1 MKETRK
7 GLLRGVGILAALLLA
22 AGAISPAFSAAPVTK
37 AKVKKLAAK
46 QVKKVG
52 IPLFIEEQTE
62 LYRYGPLTLNPGGT
76 APVAAFGPFSFT
88 ASCLVLDDAMAG
100 TDPDPLDAEVLIDT
114 SEDNAAFN
122 SDDDEEDDFDAADP
136 PEEWAQETGNDP
148 DVLNEQDIN
157 GEDDEDAHA
166 LTQNGGTA
174 ITGGTMIRVGSA
186 GDADSGCTFSGWFL
200 VEAPA

>member
-7 GLLRGVGILAALLLA
+7 GLLRGVGILAAVLLA

-37 AKVKKLAAK
+37 GKVKKIAKK

-62 LYRYGPLTLNPGGT
+62 LYRYGPLTLNPGGS
-76 APVAAFGPFSFT
+76 AAVAAFGPFSFT

-114 SEDNAAFN
+114 SEDNAAFDSN
-122 SDDDEEDDFDAADP
+122 DDEEDDFDAADP
-136 PEEWAQETGNDP
+136 PEEWAQEAGNDP
-148 DVLNEQDIN
+148 DVLNEQTVDSEN
-157 GEDDEDAHA
+157 DEDAHA
-166 LTQNGGTA
+166 LTQGGGTA